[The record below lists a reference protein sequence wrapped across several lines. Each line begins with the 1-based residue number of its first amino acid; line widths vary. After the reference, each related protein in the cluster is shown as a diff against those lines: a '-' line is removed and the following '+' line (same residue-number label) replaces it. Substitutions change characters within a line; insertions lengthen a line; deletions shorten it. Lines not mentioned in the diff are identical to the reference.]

1 MKFLVEILGGS
12 SFKIEIVHDS
22 QIQLE
27 VSPDVNPNHNGND
40 QMPETEQSP
49 APWITVEDYFE
60 RQGWPLT
67 AEEIRKIYS
76 YRPETTQE
84 ISKNQDSHVTV
95 GSSNK
100 NDHQVLH
107 QTEQSP
113 PSNSV
118 KETINIQDS
127 SVKFANKNNNDL
139 VPPQSNSVK
148 NITKS
153 NKRGRKKRKMVVG
166 VSPYS
171 GMNEVPKNIL
181 LTVISMDEVKTLRD
195 EMVQREQ
202 RGDIELPQ
210 EGYFFTHNNQVL
222 NEDQS
227 YEWNG
232 VKPVDTI
239 VMVPRNVIQE
249 TRKIQDSSVTVQ
261 VPQTEQP
268 PASNSVR
275 ETVNTQDSSLK
286 VGSMLVRVLPI
297 NTLVKVNATDDV
309 KTLREMLFQSQQ
321 RGQIQKLPR
330 DGYFLTHKK
339 QVLKEDQSYEW
350 NGIKNAG
357 TIVIV
362 PRRFTQDTSKIQDSS
377 VTVGRSNKNHQ
388 VLQAEHIINRPQ
400 DLSVTVQ
407 VPQTEQSPASNSVL
421 SLKEI
426 SDILDAPEN
435 DPKQKKKVYVMP
447 FSS

>member
-1 MKFLVEILGGS
+1 MKFLVEILSGS
-12 SFKIEIVHDS
+12 LFEIELDRKDTLLVVKQKIEKSQRIPVSKQTLIVDGIFILREDLNLDQCQIVHDS

-27 VSPDVNPNHNGND
+27 VSPDVNHNHNGND

-49 APWITVEDYFE
+49 APWISVEEYFE
-60 RQGWPLT
+60 RKGWPLT

-76 YRPETTQE
+76 YRPETMLD
-84 ISKNQDSHVTV
+84 IK
-95 GSSNK
+95 
-100 NDHQVLH
+100 
-107 QTEQSP
+107 QSP

-127 SVKFANKNNNDL
+127 SVKFANKNNNDI

-181 LTVISMDEVKTLRD
+181 LTVISTDEVKTLRD
-195 EMVQREQ
+195 EMVHRER

-239 VMVPRNVIQE
+239 VMVPTHVIQE
-249 TRKIQDSSVTVQ
+249 TCKIQDSSVTVQ

-268 PASNSVR
+268 PASNS
-275 ETVNTQDSSLK
+275 
-286 VGSMLVRVLPI
+286 
-297 NTLVKVNATDDV
+297 
-309 KTLREMLFQSQQ
+309 
-321 RGQIQKLPR
+321 
-330 DGYFLTHKK
+330 
-339 QVLKEDQSYEW
+339 
-350 NGIKNAG
+350 
-357 TIVIV
+357 
-362 PRRFTQDTSKIQDSS
+362 
-377 VTVGRSNKNHQ
+377 
-388 VLQAEHIINRPQ
+388 
-400 DLSVTVQ
+400 
-407 VPQTEQSPASNSVL
+407 
-421 SLKEI
+421 
-426 SDILDAPEN
+426 
-435 DPKQKKKVYVMP
+435 KKKVYVMP
-447 FSS
+447 FSSECKGLKRFIEVEVSSTDQVKILRNELVESIRRGYIKLPHEGYFFADRMKERILNEDQSFEWNGVLGPAETVYMVPRRYESSFTRAS